1 MGTER
6 IKVVTGTGTLFRNP
20 VALQERSLE
29 SGEEDGSSNET
40 DHSESPAELQDARK
54 ITRERRCGRTTPPP
68 PPSPDK
74 GLIAI
79 GRDFSRL
86 CWAEPG
92 VVSIQI
98 PLQTVSQEGSKVGR
112 EKILYRKWVLEQ
124 GEQTNRRTDEQTRNG
139 RSQPAFSCAWPE
151 FQSLH

>member
-1 MGTER
+1 MR
-6 IKVVTGTGTLFRNP
+6 QII
-20 VALQERSLE
+20 RSLQLSYRTRAKSRA
-29 SGEEDGSSNET
+29 SGVVEE
-40 DHSESPAELQDARK
+40 PP
-54 ITRERRCGRTTPPP
+54 PPP

-124 GEQTNRRTDEQTRNG
+124 GEQTNRRTDEEW
-139 RSQPAFSCAWPE
+139 AFAAGIFVCLA
-151 FQSLH
+151 